1 MALLQFTLLLVFL
14 TECCGETRFIYKT
27 KDKEEKLRCE
37 TNKWQ
42 ISTKSDN
49 RIDLCCSV
57 QCKTGKTVELDDDD
71 DDDDDDIKK
80 ICSKDKVS
88 RSLEVKKS
96 GFYSCVKSLDPGRF
110 LFPFKSSPNNVIQ
123 SYIIAV
129 QNSDLTLEPERR
141 SSVNVS
147 EGGSVILNCSFR
159 FKPGYNKKPFTVYW
173 IKTVNQ
179 SSTCIY
185 SYDRDGLNHHCDE
198 QKKLGKRL
206 LNLNTGQLNHD
217 IKISEVKSSDSGQY
231 RCALQMDTSVKKGK
245 SKVKWKVIENVT
257 LRVYNP
263 TPPHST
269 DQPETP
275 TIPEK
280 PETPETPE
288 IPEKPTIPE
297 TPTIPKTPKMPETPE
312 TTNKPTENTKIPE
325 ERSETL
331 KTTEGPTE
339 TTKLSD
345 VTTNIAVY
353 VGVSVLLCV
362 LLLLVGVFV
371 FIRKRRFLS
380 AGCKTVQQQRN
391 QDALDGDCSPYAVGR
406 GDHEYDSIKSPSTT
420 ADPDHKQPSA
430 PLEPYSVVRL
440 NDLYDSS
447 ASENVQ
453 HPV

>member
-27 KDKEEKLRCE
+27 EDKEEKLECK

-42 ISTKSDN
+42 RSTKSDN
-49 RIDLCCSV
+49 RIDQNCSL
-57 QCKTGKTVELDDDD
+57 QCETGGIVRLDDDD

-80 ICSKDKVS
+80 KSFKDKDFQSGPVCL
-88 RSLEVKKS
+88 LEVDES
-96 GFYSCVKSLDPGRF
+96 GFYFCVKSLDPGRF

-129 QNSDLTLEPERR
+129 QNSSLTLESERR

-147 EGGSVILNCSFR
+147 EGGSVILNCSFSFR
-159 FKPGYNKKPFTVYW
+159 PGYDSNLFTVYW
-173 IKTVNQ
+173 IKTVKQ

-198 QKKLGKRL
+198 QKKLGLRL
-206 LNLNTGQLNHD
+206 LNLNKDQFTHS
-217 IKISEVKSSDSGQY
+217 IKISEVKSSDRGQY
-231 RCALQMDTSVKKGK
+231 RCALQMDTSVREGK

-269 DQPETP
+269 DQPHETQ
-275 TIPEK
+275 T
-280 PETPETPE
+280 
-288 IPEKPTIPE
+288 
-297 TPTIPKTPKMPETPE
+297 
-312 TTNKPTENTKIPE
+312 
-325 ERSETL
+325 
-331 KTTEGPTE
+331 
-339 TTKLSD
+339 
-345 VTTNIAVY
+345 AVY

-362 LLLLVGVFV
+362 LLLLVGVVV

-380 AGCKTVQQQRN
+380 AGCKTVQQKRN
-391 QDALDGDCSPYAVGR
+391 QEEALDADCSPYAVGR

-420 ADPDHKQPSA
+420 ADPDHKQPSE
-430 PLEPYSVVRL
+430 PLDPYSVVQL